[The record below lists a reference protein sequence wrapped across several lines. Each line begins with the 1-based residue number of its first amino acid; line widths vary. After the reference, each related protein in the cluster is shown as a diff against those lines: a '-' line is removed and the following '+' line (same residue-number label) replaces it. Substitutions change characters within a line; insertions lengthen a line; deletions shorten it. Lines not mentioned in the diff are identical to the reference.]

1 MTVDLRPARD
11 HDAPAVA
18 QVWWEGWGDAH
29 LGHVPE
35 EVVVARTRES
45 FDSRAASRVA
55 DISVVEV
62 DGVVRGFVMVG
73 EDEVEQV
80 FLDRGARGS
89 GLATL
94 LLDEGERRVRSHGHR
109 RARLF
114 VVPGNPRARAFYA
127 RRGWRDD
134 GDVIYTP
141 VDDDSLEVPTRLYT
155 KHVSPLVSASELS
168 DLLGE
173 VTVLDVRY
181 RMGGPAG
188 PEEYAA
194 GHVPGAAYV
203 DLDTDL
209 AAPPGPRGRHPLPDP
224 DVFVAAMQRA
234 GVSSSR
240 PVVVYDDWSGHAA
253 ARAWWLLRH
262 HGHPAVH
269 VLDGGWSGWVAAG
282 RPVSVDLVAPAAGDF
297 HGEPG
302 SMPVVTAGD
311 VPDVD
316 VLVDARAPERY
327 RGETEP
333 IDPVAGHVPGAVNV
347 PTSTNLQTDGTFR
360 PPDHLA
366 ALYAAVGATPGAD
379 VAAYCGSGVTASHDV
394 LAMEVAGVRAALYP
408 GSWSEWVADASR
420 PVARSTSGE

>member
-1 MTVDLRPARD
+1 M
-11 HDAPAVA
+11 
-18 QVWWEGWGDAH
+18 
-29 LGHVPE
+29 
-35 EVVVARTRES
+35 ARTRES

-55 DISVVEV
+55 DTSVVEV
-62 DGVVRGFVMVG
+62 DGAVQGFVMVG
-73 EDEVEQV
+73 DDEVEQV

-114 VVPGNPRARAFYA
+114 VVPGNARARAFYA

-134 GDVIYTP
+134 GDVTYTP

-155 KHVSPLVSASELS
+155 KHVSPLVSVSELAS
-168 DLLGE
+168 LLGE

-203 DLDTDL
+203 DLDADL
-209 AAPPGPRGRHPLPDP
+209 ASPPGDGGRHPLPATP
-224 DVFVAAMQRA
+224 DFLAAMRRA
-234 GVSSSR
+234 GVSASR
-240 PVVVYDDWSGHAA
+240 PVVVHDDWSGHAA

-269 VLDGGWSGWVAAG
+269 VLDGGWSAWVAAG
-282 RPVSVDLVAPAAGDF
+282 HPVSVDAVAPGPGDF
-297 HGEPG
+297 DGEPG
-302 SMPVVTAGD
+302 SLPVVSADD
-311 VPDVD
+311 VRTVD
-316 VLVDARAPERY
+316 VLVDARTPERY

-347 PTSTNLQTDGTFR
+347 PTSANLQPDGTFR
-360 PPDHLA
+360 PPDQLA
-366 ALYAAVGATPGAD
+366 ALYATVGATPDAD
-379 VAAYCGSGVTASHDV
+379 VAAYCGSGVTACHDV

-408 GSWSEWVADASR
+408 GSWSEWVTDPSR
-420 PVARSTSGE
+420 PVTTG